1 MTQQS
6 LASSIGISR
15 TLLTQIFSGAKPV
28 SLKSAQKFET
38 FTGRSWK
45 DFLDMKPARI
55 RQELENVTEQRQE
68 PEATSREAAGL

>member
-1 MTQQS
+1 MTHKY
-6 LASSIGISR
+6 LAELIGISR

-28 SLKSAQKFET
+28 SLKSAQKFEA

-55 RQELENVTEQRQE
+55 RQELENAAEQRQE
-68 PEATSREAAGL
+68 PEATSREAVGL